1 MLRSVWLGDMQ
12 TVTQSNQ
19 PVDNY
24 PPRRLRRQKE
34 GNMDIKEL
42 LEIHPEFKEVLSGCN
57 KDWPC
62 AHYENMDEWRQVLKD
77 NGFTEEEIEEEEAKS
92 EFYYAGGEDFV
103 EVYN

>member
-1 MLRSVWLGDMQ
+1 
-12 TVTQSNQ
+12 
-19 PVDNY
+19 
-24 PPRRLRRQKE
+24 
-34 GNMDIKEL
+34 MDIKEL

-57 KDWPC
+57 KNWPC
-62 AHYENMDEWRQVLKD
+62 AHFENMDEWRDLLKD